1 MIVNANFGVFEI
13 IALINIFVRDA
24 GGTGGNM
31 ASYFGRQ
38 QSVASMASLPPDEV
52 EFSPPGDQ
60 TDDFDDD
67 KVEFSPIFNWEPYL
81 IFFLRMLNLI
91 MKSDSYS

>member
-52 EFSPPGDQ
+52 EFELDLEVRHIWVISSFYCWIIRN
-60 TDDFDDD
+60 TISIMCLF
-67 KVEFSPIFNWEPYL
+67 FSWYQIIL
-81 IFFLRMLNLI
+81 
-91 MKSDSYS
+91 